1 MPLDWLLL
9 VVGKRLHIR
18 ELYATSRDLQALV
31 KATMAIVGDSNK
43 KYYYPTSLRLGT

>member
-31 KATMAIVGDSNK
+31 KATMVIVGILK